1 MKGDSAFPHHSF
13 ALGMVLNG
21 FPAFPAPP
29 ADRHPLAMSATF
41 SDICARHAGMTLG
54 VWASRSCDLRHI
66 YVYIPRH
73 EIPVSDCKLGFDLL
87 RTQRK

>member
-29 ADRHPLAMSATF
+29 ADRHPLPAGTTYTDVSAGHWRATF
-41 SDICARHAGMTLG
+41 G
-54 VWASRSCDLRHI
+54 VWAFRGCDPGHS
-66 YVYIPRH
+66 YVYITGRKERFCG
-73 EIPVSDCKLGFDLL
+73 EIFLISGKSNYVD
-87 RTQRK
+87 